1 MSDESLVPRPS
12 EQRPHLRASDADREQ
27 TAETLRRA
35 MGEGRLSVEEL
46 EDRLRVAYSA
56 PTVRELELLVS
67 DVTPVLPASG
77 DRRGVASARPPG
89 LTVREGPGGDR
100 WIVAIMSG
108 HERRGRWRIGARCT
122 VLNIM
127 GGSDID
133 LNDAELADP
142 VTQLNVYTVM
152 GGGEIRVPDGVEVEV
167 SNVAIMGGNDLKLGD
182 EAVPAGG
189 PVIRIRLVSI
199 MGGVA
204 VKRGRKR
211 SKEERR
217 RRKDLCDAERRGELG
232 ETATGLLVENE
243 RVHAE
248 REEQSQEAPGDR
260 PAERPMERDVEL
272 PEAQDVHEDAGEHD
286 RVTDDRGQ
294 R

>member
-1 MSDESLVPRPS
+1 MSDESLVPRRS
-12 EQRPHLRASDADREQ
+12 DQRPDLRASDADREQ

-35 MGEGRLSVEEL
+35 MGEGRLTVEEL

-67 DVTPVLPASG
+67 DVTPVAPSSG
-77 DRRGVASARPPG
+77 DRRGVASARPSG
-89 LTVREGPGGDR
+89 LTVREGPGGER
-100 WIVAIMSG
+100 WVVAIMSG
-108 HERRGRWRIGARCT
+108 HERRGRWRIAGRCT

-152 GGGEIRVPDGVEVEV
+152 GGAEIRVPDGVDVEV
-167 SNVAIMGGNDLKLGD
+167 SNVAIMGGNDIQLGD
-182 EAVPAGG
+182 QAVPAGG

-211 SKEERR
+211 TK
-217 RRKDLCDAERRGELG
+217 AERKRQKELRRA
-232 ETATGLLVENE
+232 ETSLLVQDEL
-243 RVHAE
+243 VDAE
-248 REEQSQEAPGDR
+248 REEQREQAPGDR
-260 PAERPMERDVEL
+260 PAERPQERDIEL
-272 PEAQDVHEDAGEHD
+272 PEAQDVDEDAGEHD